1 MKRADIEIKKARL
14 YSIHTD
20 VKKVTFSS
28 GEPMDYDKILIATGG
43 ICNIPDVPGI
53 KAKQVFT
60 LRSNVD

>member
-1 MKRADIEIKKARL
+1 M